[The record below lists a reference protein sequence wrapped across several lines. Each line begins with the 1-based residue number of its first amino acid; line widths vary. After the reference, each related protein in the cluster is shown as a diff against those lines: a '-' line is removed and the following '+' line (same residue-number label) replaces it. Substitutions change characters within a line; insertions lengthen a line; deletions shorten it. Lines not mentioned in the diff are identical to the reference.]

1 MDDLIGVLLA
11 LIVAIVLLGLFYIYM
26 NYNRGIYSD
35 FDSNK
40 LKSLPW
46 YSVPRWV
53 KDAWDP
59 TWVSIQRV
67 LINLQTKI

>member
-11 LIVAIVLLGLFYIYM
+11 LIIAIVLLGLFYIYM
-26 NYNRGIYSD
+26 NYNRSIYSD

-46 YSVPRWV
+46 YAVPRWV

-59 TWVSIQRV
+59 TWVSIQRS